1 MTTSRV
7 FSKHAK
13 TLTLTIRQLEEP
25 QWGKT
30 HEGVSAL
37 GLMSWSFKLDGLQ
50 EVVSLLRASVSSS
63 VRWGECNGTCPGAVG
78 RVM

>member
-1 MTTSRV
+1 MTTSRA

-13 TLTLTIRQLEEP
+13 TLTLIIRQLEEP
-25 QWGKT
+25 QWVKT

-37 GLMSWSFKLDGLQ
+37 GLMSWSFKLDGLRD
-50 EVVSLLRASVSSS
+50 VVSLLRASVSSS
-63 VRWGECNGTCPGAVG
+63 VRWGECSGTCLGAVG